1 MSMEIPMLKIILK
14 KVEKNLGTHLKMIKY
29 GMDNICAKFGEFAR
43 IWTKRS
49 LFLPGAPHYIDHRAY
64 KSAIWSI

>member
-29 GMDNICAKFGEFAR
+29 GVDNICVKFGEFAR
-43 IWTKRS
+43 I
-49 LFLPGAPHYIDHRAY
+49 
-64 KSAIWSI
+64 

>member
-1 MSMEIPMLKIILK
+1 MSMEIPMLKIIIKK

-43 IWTKRS
+43 I
-49 LFLPGAPHYIDHRAY
+49 
-64 KSAIWSI
+64 